1 MKLDYFLDNDG
12 RLEIKLKGDYLSYDN
27 NKEQSQL
34 LELIKSKKA
43 KKIDINGE
51 KLNKWDSTLV
61 VIVFEVLKIAKLN
74 SISTNIDTLPEGLK
88 RLINLAFS
96 VKRNSDKT
104 ERIEKPSIYE
114 IVGDDVLKKYNGFT
128 RGINF
133 FFGILKS
140 FGRFFSGIATMRKV
154 DFLYA
159 LEDAGYKA
167 IPIVSLISFMVGLI
181 LAFVGAIQLKA
192 FGAQIYVASL
202 VAIGMVRIMGP
213 AMAGVIM
220 AGRTGASYAATIGT
234 MQVNEEIDALK
245 TMGIPIMDFLT
256 LPRFLAM
263 TFMMP
268 LLSMFADIM
277 GIIGGASV
285 GTTMLGIPFQEYWK
299 LSIQALDLK
308 NFLIGIFHGYVYGW
322 VISLCGCYYGIY
334 CGKDADSVGK
344 ATTMAVVAAIVW
356 IVITTGIITFICQV
370 IGI

>member
-1 MKLDYFLDNDG
+1 MKLDYFLNNEG
-12 RLEIKLKGDYLSYDN
+12 SLEIKLKGNYLSYSDD
-27 NKEQSQL
+27 KEQSQL
-34 LELIKSKKA
+34 FELIRNKEIKE
-43 KKIDINGE
+43 ININSTD
-51 KLNKWDSTLV
+51 LDKWDSTLV
-61 VIVFEVLKIAKLN
+61 VVVFEVLKIAKSK
-74 SISTNIDTLPEGLK
+74 SIQTNIDTLPDGLK

-96 VKRNSDKT
+96 VDRKQPKVENIKGFSIT
-104 ERIEKPSIYE
+104 EK
-114 IVGDDVLKKYNGFT
+114 VGDNVLKKYNSFKKGL
-128 RGINF
+128 NF
-133 FFGILKS
+133 FFGTIKS
-140 FGRFFSGIATMRKV
+140 FFRFFSGIAIMRKV

-181 LAFVGAIQLKA
+181 LAFVGAVQLKV

-245 TMGIPIMDFLT
+245 TMGIPVMDFLT

-263 TFMMP
+263 TIMMP
-268 LLSMFADIM
+268 LLSMFADIT

-285 GTTMLGIPFQEYWK
+285 GTTMLGIPLQEYWR
-299 LSIQALDLK
+299 LSIEALDIK

-322 VISLCGCYYGIY
+322 VISLCGCYYGIH
-334 CGKDADSVGK
+334 CGNNADSVGK
-344 ATTMAVVAAIVW
+344 STTMAVVASIVW
-356 IVITTGIITFICQV
+356 IVITTGIITFICQI